1 MSYLS
6 KMHVRGNLLDVG
18 CGFGL
23 LLNLARGLGFNVK
36 GIDPDRQAI
45 HEARLRYNVSVYQS
59 TIEEFRTKEKFDVI
73 IFHHV
78 LEHIADPAQAVEK
91 SAALLNSNGIV
102 IVMVPNS
109 KGILKRLGLIIKSK
123 RLLDYLYV
131 PEDHF
136 WHFDHT
142 NLERLF
148 IPFGFKVEY
157 SRSHVFMRTSSVFKF
172 IKLREKIAMHKR
184 VKDRILMY
192 LFMVVLLLIIIT
204 VKPFDSI
211 GLGDHLLIVFRL
223 KR

>member
-6 KMHVRGNLLDVG
+6 KIHVRGKLLDVG

-23 LLNLARGLGFNVK
+23 LLNLARSLGFNAK
-36 GIDPDRQAI
+36 GIDPDRHAI
-45 HEARLRYNVSVYQS
+45 QQARLHYNVPVYQS
-59 TIEEFRTKEKFDVI
+59 TIEEFRSEEKFDII

-78 LEHIADPAQAVEK
+78 LEHIADPTQAVK
-91 SAALLNSNGIV
+91 KITALLNSNGIV

-109 KGILKRLGLIIKSK
+109 KGILKRLGLIIRSK

-136 WHFDHT
+136 WHFDYT
-142 NLERLF
+142 TLERLF

-157 SRSHVFMRTSSVFKF
+157 SRSHVFMRPSSAFKLLR
-172 IKLREKIAMHKR
+172 LRETMTTCKKAKN
-184 VKDRILMY
+184 RILMY
-192 LFMVVLLLIIIT
+192 LFMVVLLLVIIIA
-204 VKPFDSI
+204 KPFDSI

-223 KR
+223 RR